1 MENDKKIYTFQYQP
15 KDDTYV
21 RIEAYYEDQLLSPD
35 GPVRLFEE
43 ITKSPIRVSKAD
55 ASLHEM
61 VCFSV
66 DSLYHG
72 IKSGSYEIK
81 DYKKQIRHDIEN
93 WESSIP
99 LDLRHTPLS
108 EMSIVEWVDDS
119 GEEHRVIGKD
129 PLKLI
134 DDVLDEIKG
143 KDLIS
148 YHVKSTAQVMEEAE
162 HIVAEAKDKP
172 VSFQSSEDILTEEIK
187 KTADMQLD
195 GKAHWMFMNE
205 PEFQRN
211 FTNMVI
217 EHLQYDE
224 IDNLNVHQEDIQNA
238 IEAEGRFMDSSLGHP
253 MPQSDAKLIFEAF
266 KMFESNKFK
275 NGENYPWVFQPS
287 ENPKYPFDWV
297 LWNDQYPIVQYDSKT
312 HSLTPCL
319 DALSLQNFNEIKT
332 VIESAAKK
340 KDGHYILSAAD
351 KARTE
356 SVR

>member
-15 KDDTYV
+15 KDDTNV

-43 ITKSPIRVSKAD
+43 ITNSRIRISKAD
-55 ASLHEM
+55 ASLYEM
-61 VCFSV
+61 VHFSV

-108 EMSIVEWVDDS
+108 EISIFEWVDDS

-129 PLKLI
+129 LLKLI
-134 DDVLDEIKG
+134 DNVLNEIKG

-162 HIVAEAKDKP
+162 HIVAEAKDEP
-172 VSFQSSEDILTEEIK
+172 VSFQVIEEILAEEIK

-217 EHLQYDE
+217 EHLQYAL
-224 IDNLNVHQEDIQNA
+224 IVHQKDIQNA
-238 IEAEGRFMDSSLGHP
+238 IEAEGRFMDSSLGLP
-253 MPQSDAKLIFEAF
+253 IPQSDAKLIFEAF

-312 HSLTPCL
+312 HSLSPCL
-319 DALSLQNFNEIKT
+319 DALSLGNFNEIKT

-340 KDGHYILSAAD
+340 KNGHYILSAAD
-351 KARTE
+351 KARIE